1 MIEKITFAKN
11 RGLAGIRVDAITN
24 NQEKIGVIY
33 NPKGKH
39 GYFVD
44 NKPVFPG
51 HNKNKYFNDF
61 ATLISEAV
69 KYRK

>member
-1 MIEKITFAKN
+1 MIEKIIFAKN
-11 RGLAGIRVDAITN
+11 RGLAGIRIDAIN
-24 NQEKIGVIY
+24 NNGENIGITY
-33 NPKGKH
+33 NPKGRH
-39 GYFVD
+39 GYFIG